1 MEYGFLSILPSALAI
16 VLALTTKNV
25 FLALLASLLLGN
37 FFLADYHVMGMLV
50 GTKEMV
56 VNVFASSSSTSIII
70 ILTLLGGM
78 FYMIEASGG
87 LKGFTNLM
95 IEKRGLIKSR
105 VGAEIFTWLIGVCVF
120 IDGTLSVM
128 VTGSVSRPLT
138 KAFGISPEKTAWIV
152 HSTAT
157 PLSVLVPIAAYGP
170 YIASFI
176 EAQGIENP
184 TGQMVKGIFFN
195 FYCIFAVLG
204 VAVFILSRF
213 DFGPMKKAEIAYRE
227 SCIGNGKA
235 EGCREQD
242 GVREDKDAPKESGKT
257 EEIDRRVENDRTEE
271 IDRRVENDRTEE
283 INKAERNPK
292 ARYLI
297 VPLALMILTAVAY
310 IFYSGGGNMM
320 NGDAETGLILGIC
333 AGCVY
338 LAADRAVTG
347 ATSVKTSIDNLFQG
361 CGNMFGIVVIM
372 ILAYALSNLLGELG
386 TADYLS
392 GILIRFINPAVF
404 AAVAFLLTCLLSFST
419 GTSAGTIAIMMPIL
433 LPMAVSFQI
442 HIPMVVGAVAGGA
455 VFGDHT
461 SPISDT
467 TIMSCSATGCDV
479 VSHVKT
485 QLPYSLCFAAGACV
499 LYLVLGVL
507 L

>member
-1 MEYGFLSILPSALAI
+1 MDYGFLSILPSVLAI

-25 FLALLASLLLGN
+25 FAALLASLLLGN
-37 FFLADYHVMGMLV
+37 LILSDYSFMGMLT

-56 VNVFASSSSTSIII
+56 VDVFASPSSTSIII

-78 FYMIEASGG
+78 FYMIEAAGG
-87 LKGFTNLM
+87 LKGFTAFM
-95 IEKRGLIKSR
+95 IEKRGLIRSR
-105 VGAEIFTWLIGVCVF
+105 VGAELFTWLIGILVF

-128 VTGSVSRPLT
+128 ITGAVSRPLT

-157 PLSVLVPIAAYGP
+157 PLSVLIPIAAYGP

-176 EAQGIENP
+176 EAQGIGSP
-184 TGQMVKGIFFN
+184 TQQMVRGIFFN
-195 FYCIFAVLG
+195 FYCILAVLG
-204 VAVFILSRF
+204 VAVFILLKL
-213 DFGPMKKAEIAYRE
+213 DFGPMKKAEASYRKTCE
-227 SCIGNGKA
+227 NDLSKEEA
-235 EGCREQD
+235 EGE
-242 GVREDKDAPKESGKT
+242 KEEG
-257 EEIDRRVENDRTEE
+257 
-271 IDRRVENDRTEE
+271 
-283 INKAERNPK
+283 K

-297 VPLALMILTAVAY
+297 LSLILMIGVTVAY
-310 IFYSGGGNMM
+310 IFYSGGGNLMK
-320 NGDAETGLILGIC
+320 GDAETGLIFGIV
-333 AGCVY
+333 AGCLY
-338 LAADRAVTG
+338 LVTDTALTKKAGVKESLDR
-347 ATSVKTSIDNLFQG
+347 LFQG

-372 ILAYALSNLLGELG
+372 ILAYGMSSLLGQLK

-392 GILIRFINPAVF
+392 ALLIRFISPAVF
-404 AAVAFLLTCLLSFST
+404 TAVAFLFTCLLSFST

-433 LPMAVSFQI
+433 LPMAVSLDV
-442 HIPMVVGAVAGGA
+442 HIPMIVGAIAGGA

-479 VSHVKT
+479 VSHIRT

-499 LYLVLGVL
+499 LYLILGIFL
-507 L
+507 